1 MNIVCYSVLFDS
13 WYVLG
18 GKRDERLILPTNGS
32 VSVTLDL
39 QQVWL
44 KDIFMVTFIY
54 ISHIQ

>member
-39 QQVWL
+39 QQV
-44 KDIFMVTFIY
+44 
-54 ISHIQ
+54 

>member
-1 MNIVCYSVLFDS
+1 MLFVTASCNNS

-39 QQVWL
+39 QHVYL
-44 KDIFMVTFIY
+44 HV
-54 ISHIQ
+54 